1 MSSLFMQYRLK
12 YKKILSPTIA
22 FVILA
27 LATGTLLVIPSL
39 IPGSAFGQATTS
51 MQNENN
57 VLSNNTISYSY
68 NIYHS
73 NSTTNNINLTLQ
85 KRTVSYYDN
94 SSGYLTYPLSANNTH
109 KQLPAV
115 VMIHEWWGL
124 NEQIKKQADILA
136 KEGYVVLAA
145 DLYKGQVATDPKRA
159 MELSSS
165 VRNDPASAI
174 SNLQSAVRYLK
185 SLEMVNG
192 SRIASLGWCFGGDW
206 SLRLATNSTKEDPL
220 AATVLYYGRP
230 ITDSSVLSNIHW
242 PVLGFFGD
250 RDQSIPVQSVKE
262 FASALNSSG
271 TTNQIYVY
279 RGVGHAFANPSG
291 GNYAPNETTDAWQK
305 TIAFLKEHL

>member
-1 MSSLFMQYRLK
+1 MQHGFK
-12 YKKILSPTIA
+12 HKKIVWPTIA

-27 LATGTLLVIPSL
+27 MATAALLPIPSL
-39 IPGSAFGQATTS
+39 THSSAFGQSNAP

-57 VLSNNTISYSY
+57 ALNNNTISYSF
-68 NIYHS
+68 NIS
-73 NSTTNNINLTLQ
+73 DNRSATNNSDQTLQ
-85 KRTVSYYDN
+85 KKPVNYFNN
-94 SSGYLTYPLSANNTH
+94 SIGYLAYPLSANNTQ

-124 NEQIKKQADILA
+124 NEPIKKQADMLA
-136 KEGYVVLAA
+136 KEGYVVLAV
-145 DLYKGQVATDPKRA
+145 DIYGKGQVASDPKRA

-165 VRNDPASAI
+165 VRNNPAFAI
-174 SNLQSAVRYLK
+174 SNLQAAIKYLK
-185 SLEMVNG
+185 SLDMVNG

-230 ITDSSVLSNIHW
+230 ITDSSALSNIHW
-242 PVLGFFGD
+242 PVLGIFGD
-250 RDQSIPVQSVKE
+250 KDQSIPVQSVKE
-262 FASALNSSG
+262 FASALNSSEI
-271 TTNQIYVY
+271 TNQIYIY

-291 GNYAPNETTDAWQK
+291 GNYAPSETIDAWHK